1 MQLIDIIFNI
11 RNRDAT
17 DSADSIRKIFIND
30 ASINTDSFK
39 DFGSLIGLDEDND
52 LYTRTNKEM
61 VFTEELTNKY
71 DVQELKELIQE
82 HVALTN
88 SVKGKEILDNF
99 GEYLPKFKKVVPY
112 DYHHMLTTIVQME
125 EKGYNVEQAQ
135 IEAFYANLEQQA

>member
-1 MQLIDIIFNI
+1 
-11 RNRDAT
+11 
-17 DSADSIRKIFIND
+17 
-30 ASINTDSFK
+30 
-39 DFGSLIGLDEDND
+39 
-52 LYTRTNKEM
+52 M

-125 EKGYNVEQAQ
+125 ERATT
-135 IEAFYANLEQQA
+135 

>member
-1 MQLIDIIFNI
+1 
-11 RNRDAT
+11 
-17 DSADSIRKIFIND
+17 
-30 ASINTDSFK
+30 
-39 DFGSLIGLDEDND
+39 
-52 LYTRTNKEM
+52 M
-61 VFTEELTNKY
+61 VFTEVLTNKY
-71 DVQELKELIQE
+71 DVQEFKELIQE

-135 IEAFYANLEQQA
+135 IEAFYANLEAQA

>member
-1 MQLIDIIFNI
+1 MQKAIFS
-11 RNRDAT
+11 RVDLT
-17 DSADSIRKIFIND
+17 S
-30 ASINTDSFK
+30 
-39 DFGSLIGLDEDND
+39 DND
-52 LYTRTNKEM
+52 LLAKEF
-61 VFTEELTNKY
+61 VSCIQDLIEVD

>member
-1 MQLIDIIFNI
+1 MEAVFRILRSFL
-11 RNRDAT
+11 
-17 DSADSIRKIFIND
+17 SAILLSMK
-30 ASINTDSFK
+30 SMV
-39 DFGSLIGLDEDND
+39 L
-52 LYTRTNKEM
+52 